1 MKNLKNIRLE
11 VIDNSGRSYVKL
23 GVDVEFSFQDDGKT
37 LKLFVKEDK
46 EKSDKMATEM
56 AKGLM
61 KQIKEIENEE

>member
-37 LKLFVKEDK
+37 LKLFVKEDQ
-46 EKSDKMATEM
+46 EKYDKMANKM
-56 AKGLM
+56 
-61 KQIKEIENEE
+61 IRNY